1 MFVTDFNR
9 KVYGALSK
17 RLDESRSIDLS
28 VFTGDFLPE
37 ESGRLAKFI
46 AMRDEISNTV
56 AECLD
61 CIEVLKKEAKNNQK
75 VNPSEMSDEE
85 FLELF
90 RKKSN

>member
-1 MFVTDFNR
+1 
-9 KVYGALSK
+9 
-17 RLDESRSIDLS
+17 
-28 VFTGDFLPE
+28 
-37 ESGRLAKFI
+37 
-46 AMRDEISNTV
+46 MRDEISNTV

-61 CIEVLKKEAKNNQK
+61 CIEVLKKEAENNQK